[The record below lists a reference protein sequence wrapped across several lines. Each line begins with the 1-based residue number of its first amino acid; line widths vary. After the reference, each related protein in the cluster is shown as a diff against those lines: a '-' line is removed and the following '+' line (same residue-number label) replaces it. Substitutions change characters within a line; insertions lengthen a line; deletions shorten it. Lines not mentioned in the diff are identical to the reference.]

1 MTLPEF
7 ILVFGSFV
15 ISVFN
20 ASIGPT
26 GGMSLAMI
34 ASLLPP
40 AAVIPIHGAVESA
53 ASGFR
58 TVTSLK
64 HIQWRIPLVFGA
76 GSITGGL
83 CGASVSV
90 NLPHDALQIVIALF
104 ILYGVWGPKP
114 AVDKKGPWRLPLLGV
129 VCGFASM
136 LGAAVGALIIAYVGR
151 AIPDRRGVIATQSA
165 CVTFIHAF
173 KMIAF
178 GILGFAFA
186 PYAELI
192 AMMIA
197 GTFAGSIVGRLLL
210 DRMNET
216 LFRRLFK
223 GVVTVLAI
231 RMILKGIG
239 VEVI

>member
-1 MTLPEF
+1 MTLSEF

-15 ISVFN
+15 ISIFN

-64 HIQWRIPLVFGA
+64 HIEWRIPLIFGA

-83 CGASVSV
+83 FGASISL

-114 AVDKKGPWRLPLLGV
+114 AIDGKGPWRLPLLGLI
-129 VCGFASM
+129 CGFASM

-151 AIPDRRGVIATQSA
+151 AVPDRRGVIATQSA

-178 GILGFAFA
+178 GLLGFAFA
-186 PYAELI
+186 PYADLI

-197 GTFAGSIVGRLLL
+197 ATLVGSIVGRLVL
-210 DRMNET
+210 DRMNEA
-216 LFRRLFK
+216 LFRKLFRI
-223 GVVTVLAI
+223 VVTVLAI

-239 VEVI
+239 IEVI